1 MARRPRPAD
10 PAAAHEE
17 TNMWNSIL
25 VDLKKARDLNIKSK
39 EIIKQAVEVESTMG
53 KCTSFHVSHICLL
66 DVQFV
71 DHQQLLQLPNHN
83 LHKHVYLSLIWDK
96 WLIIVSGFGG
106 REVLL
111 KLLSKTHILRW
122 VIKSSILP

>member
-1 MARRPRPAD
+1 MMARRPRPAD

-53 KCTSFHVSHICLL
+53 KCTSFHVSHLFIRY
-66 DVQFV
+66 
-71 DHQQLLQLPNHN
+71 PIRR
-83 LHKHVYLSLIWDK
+83 S
-96 WLIIVSGFGG
+96 STTTPT
-106 REVLL
+106 
-111 KLLSKTHILRW
+111 SK
-122 VIKSSILP
+122 P